1 MFARIN
7 KQYRNVQVDFF
18 KLILMREFG
27 GVWLDLRG
35 ALVEANGEECA
46 DGMEGIV
53 RRMAWRECA
62 NESGAPEHGLANI
75 PAVTFMKGGGWKKD
89 VFGGKYGEIVM
100 GFFMSVPGH
109 PTWQILI
116 DTMLDAME
124 EYEKHWENGNH
135 KD

>member
-35 ALVEANGEECA
+35 APVEATRQECD

-53 RRMAWRECA
+53 RKLACETGMEAWRECA

-75 PAVTFMKGGGWKKD
+75 PAVTFMKGGG
-89 VFGGKYGEIVM
+89 
-100 GFFMSVPGH
+100 
-109 PTWQILI
+109 
-116 DTMLDAME
+116 
-124 EYEKHWENGNH
+124 
-135 KD
+135 